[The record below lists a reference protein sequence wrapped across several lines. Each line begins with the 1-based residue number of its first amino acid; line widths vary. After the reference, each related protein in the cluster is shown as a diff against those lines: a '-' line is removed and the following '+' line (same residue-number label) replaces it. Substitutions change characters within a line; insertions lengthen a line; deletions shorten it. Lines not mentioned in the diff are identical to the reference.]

1 MSNNFCSIDD
11 VTSSGNNS
19 NRNLLDNLNFMNF
32 HLLQNTNSIDKNSSS
47 VSSSSPL
54 SSSAAVNYH
63 SAYRLQ
69 SNNLDFT
76 NNLVSNKIV
85 KDLVIPTGRSI
96 TGINYKKKLNT
107 TTSLD
112 LEGMGSQTK
121 TFGNGEGKNNF
132 YLIFILMWD
141 IAGLG
146 TIHVK
151 FEFELCLLIK
161 RSKSNILIT

>member
-47 VSSSSPL
+47 ISSSSPS

-63 SAYRLQ
+63 WKNLQ

-76 NNLVSNKIV
+76 NNLISNNCKIV

-121 TFGNGEGKNNF
+121 TFGNGEGKNF
-132 YLIFILMWD
+132 FFVLIGFW
-141 IAGLG
+141 
-146 TIHVK
+146 
-151 FEFELCLLIK
+151 
-161 RSKSNILIT
+161 

>member
-11 VTSSGNNS
+11 VQSSGNNS

-32 HLLQNTNSIDKNSSS
+32 HLLQNNSSNCNNSTDKNSSS
-47 VSSSSPL
+47 VASSPSSSS
-54 SSSAAVNYH
+54 AVNYH
-63 SAYRLQ
+63 WKNLQQ

-76 NNLVSNKIV
+76 NNLISNNCKIV

-121 TFGNGEGKNNF
+121 SFGNGEGKKSCF
-132 YLIFILMWD
+132 LIFNLS
-141 IAGLG
+141 LS
-146 TIHVK
+146 
-151 FEFELCLLIK
+151 
-161 RSKSNILIT
+161 R

>member
-32 HLLQNTNSIDKNSSS
+32 HLLQNSNNCNSSIDKNSSS
-47 VSSSSPL
+47 VSSSSPS

-63 SAYRLQ
+63 WKNLQ

-76 NNLVSNKIV
+76 NNLISNNCKIV

-121 TFGNGEGKNNF
+121 TFGNGEGENF
-132 YLIFILMWD
+132 FIF
-141 IAGLG
+141 
-146 TIHVK
+146 
-151 FEFELCLLIK
+151 
-161 RSKSNILIT
+161 